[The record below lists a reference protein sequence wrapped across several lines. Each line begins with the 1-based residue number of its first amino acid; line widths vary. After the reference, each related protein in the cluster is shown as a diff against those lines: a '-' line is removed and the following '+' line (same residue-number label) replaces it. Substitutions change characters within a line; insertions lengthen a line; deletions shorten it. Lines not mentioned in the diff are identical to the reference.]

1 MKKSEIEVYH
11 SSSGSRIYR
20 IPLDL
25 FPGLKGFAHLL
36 CKEEIVAL
44 IDVGSGFGESNRQL
58 ESGLQEIQ
66 DAYSERADWGSIT
79 HILISHA
86 HIDHFGGLP
95 YVQERCQA
103 PVGIHELD
111 RPILIRYEDRL
122 GIIAQELQAF
132 LIQAGISQARQN
144 NLMDLYLLNKHLFQS
159 VPLNFTFNEVGMRIG
174 PISILHVP
182 GHCPGQVVFI
192 VDDILLSSDHVLQN
206 TSPHQAPEQLA
217 LNTGLGHYLES
228 LEKIRP
234 LSSSIKWV
242 LGGHEAPFHD
252 LETRIEDIKRLHQE
266 RLAQILDYLD
276 EPRTIAEVSDWLFP
290 DVHGYHELLAI
301 EETAAHIEFLFQRGY
316 VFIENVDQMEQGS
329 SEPFR
334 YLQEKNIV
342 KPRFTSNEPVLEH
355 KRRDDRIN

>member
-1 MKKSEIEVYH
+1 MEKSEIEVFH

-25 FPGLKGFAHLL
+25 FPGLNGFAHVLF
-36 CKEEIVAL
+36 KEDIVAL

-58 ESGLQEIQ
+58 ELGLQAIQNAYGEIANW
-66 DAYSERADWGSIT
+66 DSIT

-95 YVQERCQA
+95 FVQEHCQA

-111 RPILIRYEDRL
+111 RPILIRYEERL

-132 LIQAGISQARQN
+132 LIQAGVSQARQN
-144 NLMDLYLLNKHLFQS
+144 KLMDLYLLNKHLFHS
-159 VPLNFTFNEVGMRIG
+159 VPLNFTFDEVGMKIG

-206 TSPHQAPEQLA
+206 TSPHQAPEQLT

-234 LSSSIKWV
+234 LSSSIQWV
-242 LGGHEAPFHD
+242 LGGHEKPFHD
-252 LETRIEDIKRLHQE
+252 LEMRIDDIKRLHQE
-266 RLAQILDYLD
+266 RLAQVLDCL
-276 EPRTIAEVSDWLFP
+276 EEARTIAEVSDWLFP
-290 DVHGYHELLAI
+290 NAHGYHELLAI
-301 EETAAHIEFLFQRGY
+301 EETGAHMEYLAQRGHVY
-316 VFIENVDQMEQGS
+316 IENMDQIEQGS
-329 SEPFR
+329 SVPFR

-342 KPRFTSNEPVLEH
+342 RPRFISIEPVLEH
-355 KRRDDRIN
+355 MRRDDRI